1 MLDIKVPLCGK
12 LNLHGK
18 TVSYKYDDDC
28 LKFFD
33 LHFTALP
40 VIQISGNSPILEPNT
55 KKPIKK
61 TPRTAVEIFTIS
73 IFYLKQ
79 ACKIVPTENCLM

>member
-18 TVSYKYDDDC
+18 TVSYKYDADC

-40 VIQISGNSPILEPNT
+40 VIQISGNSPILEKNT

-61 TPRTAVEIFTIS
+61 TPRTAVEIFLYPFFT
-73 IFYLKQ
+73 KGKH
-79 ACKIVPTENCLM
+79 AK